1 MPLLDG
7 TDEVRHRVVVVG
19 HANLDDGARR
29 DDIAR
34 RRFDHDRVL
43 EELLDMA
50 DTRLVVAL
58 LVLRRVE
65 VGVLT
70 NVTVLACLL
79 DPRRDFLAP
88 FVGALLELVFE
99 APIRLG

>member
-1 MPLLDG
+1 MP
-7 TDEVRHRVVVVG
+7 
-19 HANLDDGARR
+19 RR
-29 DDIAR
+29 DDVAR
-34 RRFDHDRVL
+34 CPFDDDRVL
-43 EELLDMA
+43 EELLELA

-79 DPRRDFLAP
+79 DPRRDLLAP
-88 FVGALLELVFE
+88 FVGALLELVLQ
-99 APIRLG
+99 ALMRSG